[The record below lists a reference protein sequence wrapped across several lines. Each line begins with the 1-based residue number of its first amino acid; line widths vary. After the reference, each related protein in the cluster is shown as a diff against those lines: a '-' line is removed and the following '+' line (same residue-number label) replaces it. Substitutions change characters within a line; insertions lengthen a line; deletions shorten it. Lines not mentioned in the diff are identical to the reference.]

1 MKSKQDSFAKRALM
15 VALIAGSGFLATT
28 SYAMPEGGPGSKAGC
43 SMKQGQQVQSKAD
56 AHRGK
61 RLSALKEKLNLA
73 PRQEAAWNAFA
84 STSQPGK
91 HAMHG
96 DRQVMRGEFAKLN
109 TPQRLDKMLAMSDMR
124 RAKLAERAQAT
135 KAFYVQL
142 SPAQQS
148 VFDAETMRKRHHG
161 GHHRHGHHQRG
172 QA

>member
-43 SMKQGQQVQSKAD
+43 GMTQGQQAHGKAE
-56 AHRGK
+56 AHRAK
-61 RLSALKEKLNLA
+61 HLSALKEKLKLA

-91 HAMHG
+91 HVMRG
-96 DRQVMRGEFAKLN
+96 DRQAKRGEFAKLN